1 MRDLHISYL
10 FLVLPD
16 PQIQVLVI
24 FEEGRVIEVE
34 LGDEF
39 FERSGVLHDVVPVV
53 LDALEQPIGFIESSA
68 LQFQHILG
76 LLPNQVANDIA
87 WG

>member
-1 MRDLHISYL
+1 MWDLHISYL

-16 PQIQVLVI
+16 PQIKVLI
-24 FEEGRVIEVE
+24 ILEEGRVIEVE

-39 FERSGVLHDVVPVV
+39 LERSGVLHDVVPVV
-53 LDALEQPIGFIESSA
+53 LDALEQSIRFVESST

-76 LLPNQVANDIA
+76 FLPDQVAYDITR
-87 WG
+87 G